1 MRVSSLF
8 ACCGETILRC
18 DQNLVEGSGVFN
30 PKAEILSF
38 DFQFLVP
45 FSKYRPICRNCV
57 DVEVI
62 PRPVKK
68 VRGNFRESSDP
79 AEAIGI
85 KDSSIISSTPLD
97 DKHLRVLPIHHSP
110 F

>member
-1 MRVSSLF
+1 MRNTLTPQTGSVMEMSGESKF
-8 ACCGETILRC
+8 ALCCEETILRC

-30 PKAEILSF
+30 PKVEILSF
-38 DFQFLVP
+38 DFQLLVP

-62 PRPVKK
+62 PSPVKK
-68 VRGNFRESSDP
+68 VRGNFRESSEP

-85 KDSSIISSTPLD
+85 KDSSIIS
-97 DKHLRVLPIHHSP
+97 
-110 F
+110 